1 MLSLSRNSRNC
12 ASLGL
17 IAFVTLLG
25 SLSSQQS
32 FAQENSSLTDEG
44 LSQIVTD
51 EVSDR
56 LATYLNANSIQTVN
70 TVVVEGKF
78 HSLTNETLS
87 RQLTNSLKGHEI
99 VVDNAST
106 TRLSGQIL
114 LSESEDVICI
124 LMLCTLSDI
133 KGGEIC
139 TVRIRKVLPSSN
151 RS

>member
-1 MLSLSRNSRNC
+1 MRPGQASSNQNHLSRQEHRPQVVLLYLAKLC
-12 ASLGL
+12 LSLGL
-17 IAFVTLLG
+17 VAFVTLLG

-78 HSLTNETLS
+78 HSLTNEILS

-99 VVDNAST
+99 V
-106 TRLSGQIL
+106 
-114 LSESEDVICI
+114 
-124 LMLCTLSDI
+124 
-133 KGGEIC
+133 
-139 TVRIRKVLPSSN
+139 
-151 RS
+151 